1 MATALLLL
9 AAALSAEPVA
19 RAVES
24 RCEARGRVLFG
35 HRALVEP
42 ADPSTG
48 TSPPTV
54 SRRVPFVF
62 PDRWP
67 PACKSSSLLH
77 EVLVGPDGAV
87 RELFTLR
94 SPCAEFDRVVRR
106 SLRRWTYE
114 PARRGNEPVAAC
126 VAVSTRLHPR

>member
-1 MATALLLL
+1 MAAVLLLL
-9 AAALSAEPVA
+9 AAALAAEPVA
-19 RAVES
+19 RAGES
-24 RCEARGRVLFG
+24 RCEARARVLFG
-35 HRALVEP
+35 RSRLVVP

-77 EVLVGPDGAV
+77 EILVGPDGAV
-87 RELFTLR
+87 RELFTLG

-106 SLRRWTYE
+106 SLRRWSYE
-114 PARRGNEPVAAC
+114 PPRRGNEPVAVC
-126 VAVSTRLHPR
+126 VAVSTLVDPR